1 LSQANNLLNKIN
13 EILQIKLEEIN
24 QLKLVEQDLCQ
35 KLNEKSIEFENQEIP
50 YDQRQE
56 ILKEH
61 IQKLQDLQ
69 VKYVFIV
76 DKQNSIWKW
85 IQNDRLSSIEQS
97 RNQICQLQIELE
109 LDQVTENTQLL
120 DLLNKPVHLIEL
132 SEMNVQQLL
141 ALAQQVKIDF
151 N

>member
-76 DKQNSIWKW
+76 DKQNSI
-85 IQNDRLSSIEQS
+85 
-97 RNQICQLQIELE
+97 
-109 LDQVTENTQLL
+109 
-120 DLLNKPVHLIEL
+120 
-132 SEMNVQQLL
+132 
-141 ALAQQVKIDF
+141 
-151 N
+151 

>member
-1 LSQANNLLNKIN
+1 MSQANNLLNKIN

-76 DKQNSIWKW
+76 DKQNSI
-85 IQNDRLSSIEQS
+85 
-97 RNQICQLQIELE
+97 
-109 LDQVTENTQLL
+109 
-120 DLLNKPVHLIEL
+120 
-132 SEMNVQQLL
+132 
-141 ALAQQVKIDF
+141 
-151 N
+151 

>member
-1 LSQANNLLNKIN
+1 MSQANNLLNKIN

>member
-1 LSQANNLLNKIN
+1 
-13 EILQIKLEEIN
+13 
-24 QLKLVEQDLCQ
+24 
-35 KLNEKSIEFENQEIP
+35 
-50 YDQRQE
+50 
-56 ILKEH
+56 
-61 IQKLQDLQ
+61 
-69 VKYVFIV
+69 
-76 DKQNSIWKW
+76 
-85 IQNDRLSSIEQS
+85 LSSIEQS